1 MNLTSTLLS
10 SLGWVGQV
18 ACLFLLTAIRATS
31 ADRLEPID
39 KAWFEE
45 HYTKHEHLI
54 PMRDGIRL
62 YSAVYLPKDS
72 RTNYPFLLTRT
83 PYSVKPYGVDS
94 YPDPK
99 GLVKYFGR
107 DGFIFVLQ
115 DVRGRYASEGEFVHV
130 RPMRSDHSGP
140 RDTDESTDVWDTIDW
155 LLKNVPNHNGRV
167 GLCGISY
174 PGFYSSCGAIDSHP
188 ALKLVSPQ
196 APIGDWFV
204 GDDFRH
210 NGCLYLP
217 HAFGFLSSFEQK
229 LEKPT
234 RESAKSFDYETPDGY
249 EFYLNLGPLA
259 NADTRY
265 FKGNVPFWN
274 ELMSHDTYDEF
285 WKARNIRP
293 HLKNIRASVLTVG
306 GWYDAED
313 LFGTFATYH
322 AIEEQ
327 NPGIFNALVIG
338 PWAHG
343 QWHTSDGE
351 KLGFVGFRAKTADY
365 FRQEIELPFFREVLK
380 GTGTPK
386 LPEVSVFETGTCEW
400 KQYESWPPTQ
410 AQERTLFL
418 GAAGVLA
425 FTSSGPSQPDYDEYI
440 SDPAKP
446 VPFIPNIA
454 VSMTREHMLDD
465 QRFAATRPDVLVY
478 RTEPL
483 DEEVTLVGPIAATLY
498 VSTTGTDSDWVIK
511 LIDVYPG
518 DHPNPDPNPEGVQLG
533 GYQQLVR
540 GEPMRGKF
548 RQSFEHPMP
557 FEPGR
562 VTKVAWTLPDVSH
575 AFRRGHR
582 IMVQIQSTWFPLV
595 DRNPQTFCS
604 ISNAKSSDFV
614 KATQRVFHSDENPSS
629 LRMKVLTR

>member
-1 MNLTSTLLS
+1 VNLTPTPFGA
-10 SLGWVGQV
+10 LGGFRFYGL
-18 ACLFLLTAIRATS
+18 LFLMIAMSVAG
-31 ADRLEPID
+31 AEKLEPID
-39 KAWFEE
+39 KGWFEE
-45 HYTKHEHLI
+45 HYTKFEHRI
-54 PMRDGIRL
+54 AMRDGVRL
-62 YSAVYLPKDS
+62 MTAVYAPKDS

-83 PYSVKPYGVDS
+83 PYSVKPYGADS
-94 YPDPK
+94 YQDPK

-115 DVRGRYASEGEFVHV
+115 DVRGRYGSEGEFVHV
-130 RPMRSDHSGP
+130 RPIRPEQSGP
-140 RDTDESTDVWDTIDW
+140 LDTDESTDVWDTIDW
-155 LLKNVPNHNGRV
+155 LLKNVSHHNGRV

-234 RESAKSFDYETPDGY
+234 RDSAKPFDYETPDGY
-249 EFYLNLGPLA
+249 EFYLHLGPLA
-259 NADTRY
+259 NAEERY
-265 FKGNVPFWN
+265 FKGKVPFWN
-274 ELMSHDTYDEF
+274 ELNRHDTYDEF
-285 WKARNIRP
+285 WKTRNIAPR
-293 HLKNIRASVLTVG
+293 LKNIRAAVLTVG

-313 LFGTFATYH
+313 LYGTFSTYQS
-322 AIEEQ
+322 IENQ

-343 QWHTSDGE
+343 QWHTSDGD
-351 KLGFVGFRAKTADY
+351 KLGYLNFRSKTAEY
-365 FRQEIELPFFREVLK
+365 FRQEIELPFFRDVLK
-380 GTGTPK
+380 GAGAPK
-386 LPEVSVFETGTCEW
+386 LPEISVFETGTCEW
-400 KQYESWPPTQ
+400 KQYTNWPPSQ
-410 AQERTLFL
+410 AVERSLFL
-418 GAAGVLA
+418 GPEGSLGFTPPNAASAG
-425 FTSSGPSQPDYDEYI
+425 YDEYV

-465 QRFAATRPDVLVY
+465 QRFASSRPDVLVY
-478 RTEPL
+478 RTPPL
-483 DEEVTLVGPIAATLY
+483 EDDITVVGPIQVTLH
-498 VSTTGTDSDWVIK
+498 VSTSGTDSDWIVK

-518 DHPNPDPNPEGVQLG
+518 DFPNPDPNPEGVQLG

-548 RQSFEHPMP
+548 RESFERPKP
-557 FEPGR
+557 FEPGQ
-562 VTKVAWTLPDVSH
+562 VTSVAWTLPDVSH
-575 AFRRGHR
+575 SFRRGHR
-582 IMVQIQSTWFPLV
+582 IMVHIQSSWFPLV
-595 DRNPQTFCS
+595 DRNPQKFCT
-604 ISNAKSSDFV
+604 IAEATAGDFIR
-614 KATQRVFHSDENPSS
+614 ATQRVFHKEGSLSS
-629 LRMKVLTR
+629 LRLRVLAR